1 MTSRARLQHP
11 HHLERQLP
19 WTFLGLIVLLAAF
32 VGTGPGTK
40 APDVPCPPTASTA
53 APASGHDAPGTFGG
67 ARREAPRSEPGWAA
81 AQAYPADRTSECA
94 LSPRQKQPSMA

>member
-11 HHLERQLP
+11 HHLERRLP
-19 WTFLGLIVLLAAF
+19 WTFVGLIVLLAAF

-40 APDVPCPPTASTA
+40 APDTPCPPTASKA
-53 APASGHDAPGTFGG
+53 VPAGRHGAPGEFGG
-67 ARREAPRSEPGWAA
+67 ARGEAPGSEAGWAT
-81 AQAYPADRTSECA
+81 AQAYPADRASECA